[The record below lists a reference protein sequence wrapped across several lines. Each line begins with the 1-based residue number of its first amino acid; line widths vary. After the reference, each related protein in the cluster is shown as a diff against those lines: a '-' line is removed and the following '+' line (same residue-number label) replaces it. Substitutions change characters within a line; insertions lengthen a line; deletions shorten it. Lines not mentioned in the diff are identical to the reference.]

1 MGLRQDS
8 GNPYVF
14 APNVKEVYEKMGID
28 PRDKVIIYSD
38 ALDVDKT
45 LGLKKQC
52 DEIGLKGMVAYSF

>member
-1 MGLRQDS
+1 
-8 GNPYVF
+8 
-14 APNVKEVYEKMGID
+14 MGID